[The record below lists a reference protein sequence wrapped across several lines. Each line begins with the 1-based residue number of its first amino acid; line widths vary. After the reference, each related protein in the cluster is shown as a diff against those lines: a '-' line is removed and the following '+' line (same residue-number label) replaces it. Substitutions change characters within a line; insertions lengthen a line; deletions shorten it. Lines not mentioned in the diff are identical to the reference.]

1 MARDHAWC
9 VATEID
15 LDSTY
20 VGGSEACIEE
30 LLANSELEVARLDV
44 AADVTAVQR
53 HPQPRRRTAP
63 AEIAAPALRYS
74 IATGQGRR
82 RMRT

>member
-1 MARDHAWC
+1 VGFPTAHNVSCNLWWPADHAWC

-30 LLANSELEVARLDV
+30 LLANSELEVARLDG
-44 AADVTAVQR
+44 AAGVTADSD
-53 HPQPRRRTAP
+53 TLNSA
-63 AEIAAPALRYS
+63 AAPALPK
-74 IATGQGRR
+74 
-82 RMRT
+82 